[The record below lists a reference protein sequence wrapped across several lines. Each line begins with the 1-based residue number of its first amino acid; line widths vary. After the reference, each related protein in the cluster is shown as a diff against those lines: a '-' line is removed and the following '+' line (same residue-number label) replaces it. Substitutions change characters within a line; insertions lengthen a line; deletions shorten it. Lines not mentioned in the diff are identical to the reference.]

1 MENDFRSDYE
11 KNIISYAFKYY
22 NVYSSRLFNCQRHI
36 TSQTDEI
43 GTTTS
48 QIDETETTTNQLD
61 ELGYQIEILSY
72 EDPYFDVTIN
82 NVVIDVAYRKIYV
95 DYSIGAFSTN
105 YDYYFVYGYEAKDFR
120 PFHNMLSREKM
131 ASGIYELNLIYNEDD
146 PSGYMTVEMG
156 RYSSGV
162 TVNKEYPETNS
173 AGFKYWIKNI
183 EDRGSFS
190 DRSVYIYS
198 NDLVITDAEI
208 SCSIEDPDEIIQSIK
223 FVLTDPLSG
232 NAYIDELIV
241 PVTQDMRNDG
251 KIIYH
256 DISFHGL
263 TIGMRYQVNVY
274 VSGFDGVYDFTD
286 SLIDHAQTVID

>member
-1 MENDFRSDYE
+1 M
-11 KNIISYAFKYY
+11 IIGAIMKKTVLVMILSITMFIQIGCSNA
-22 NVYSSRLFNCQRHI
+22 SS
-36 TSQTDEI
+36 
-43 GTTTS
+43 TTTS
-48 QIDETETTTNQLD
+48 QFDEIETTSNQLD
-61 ELGYQIEILSY
+61 ELGYQVEILNY

-82 NVVIDVAYRKIYV
+82 SVVIDVAYRKIYV
-95 DYSIGAFSTN
+95 DYSIESFSTS
-105 YDYYFVYGYEAKDFR
+105 YDYYFVYGFEAKDFR
-120 PFHNMLSREKM
+120 PFHNMPSKEKK
-131 ASGIYELNLIYNEDD
+131 ASGIYELNLIFNEND

-173 AGFKYWIKNI
+173 AGFKYWIKDI

-190 DRSVYIYS
+190 KKSVYIYS
-198 NDLVITDAEI
+198 NDNVTTDAEI

-232 NAYIDELIV
+232 NTYIDELIV
-241 PVTQDMRNDG
+241 PVTEDMRNDD

-274 VSGFDGVYDFTD
+274 VSGFDGLYDFTD